1 MENIN
6 IDRRSRANRFGHT
19 FEMWPLNP
27 TLFSPLVSLLFFSD
41 LNRTSNQLSF
51 WSPLIHIDGST
62 APWVLCLLLTE
73 NTKFQRRTESTCDEG
88 RKGCEHNLLVMT
100 PLLYFSTGR
109 SFLYLWFFMFFIRM
123 SACLRLLPFYTRALA

>member
-6 IDRRSRANRFGHT
+6 IDRRSRANRESGRT
-19 FEMWPLNP
+19 CEMWPLNP
-27 TLFSPLVSLLFFSD
+27 TLFSPLVSLLFSSD

-51 WSPLIHIDGST
+51 WSPPVIHIDGST

-73 NTKFQRRTESTCDEG
+73 NTKFQRRAESTSDEG
-88 RKGCEHNLLVMT
+88 SKGCEHNLFVMS

-109 SFLYLWFFMFFIRM
+109 SFLYLFLMFFFRM
-123 SACLRLLPFYTRALA
+123 SACLCDFIVVNP